1 MIDNKQA
8 FKGQKSRPGRCP
20 HKRCLQKQNS
30 IHQDNSIHQL
40 WKLLHWA
47 SVPLDVMALCVQ
59 PGWQLA
65 RPEQNCSSKNR
76 NVKQQHTREQGH
88 MEQMLPKR
96 YAVVRGISIHHSG
109 KMLQVV

>member
-40 WKLLHWA
+40 WKLLHLA
-47 SVPLDVMALCVQ
+47 SAPLDVMSLCVQ
-59 PGWQLA
+59 PGWQGRNKIA
-65 RPEQNCSSKNR
+65 PIKTD

-88 MEQMLPKR
+88 IEQMLPKR